1 MNVEGLFLAACLL
14 ATALGLVACSDGPA
28 SRLVASPTA
37 TPTPNAI
44 NIPPRLATA
53 VRTPT
58 PTRPALSTPTREPA
72 TPTRV
77 PATPTSVPASP
88 EIVAVC
94 NGEWA
99 MSFLCHDA
107 GGMDGIL
114 VSETVHQWVHGYEN
128 WDRTFYSI
136 DGAPAVAEAHL
147 SFHGLAPGRH
157 TIRVMEA
164 SPSGSGVWSEP
175 YEFLVRP
182 EPQVV
187 SSSLPPASAE
197 TDGFLEQLVS
207 YIPMST
213 TAICDLLNWGL
224 VDWLSIFFPEIGIAT
239 QTLAPLVSDFLRC

>member
-1 MNVEGLFLAACLL
+1 
-14 ATALGLVACSDGPA
+14 
-28 SRLVASPTA
+28 
-37 TPTPNAI
+37 
-44 NIPPRLATA
+44 
-53 VRTPT
+53 
-58 PTRPALSTPTREPA
+58 
-72 TPTRV
+72 
-77 PATPTSVPASP
+77 
-88 EIVAVC
+88 
-94 NGEWA
+94 

-107 GGMDGIL
+107 GGMDGIF

-136 DGAPAVAEAHL
+136 DGAPAVANANL
-147 SFHGLAPGRH
+147 DSSFSSLAPGRH

-187 SSSLPPASAE
+187 SSTLPPVSAG